1 MDRLKAHDKPI
12 FLYGTGNGAD
22 KIIAALDKYGVSLD
36 GIFASDGFVT
46 GRRIFSS
53 TDFMCAP

>member
-1 MDRLKAHDKPI
+1 MGNYLNYSLWNRLKAHDKPI

-36 GIFASDGFVT
+36 GIFASD
-46 GRRIFSS
+46 
-53 TDFMCAP
+53 